1 MRRRFFADT
10 VEGSAPPARASVR
23 GANAE
28 HLTRVLR
35 AQPGQRYEL
44 AHQGRVYLG
53 EIEHATRDEVRFAI
67 VEALPEPLPGP
78 RLELAA
84 ALFKF
89 DRFEWMLEK
98 ATELG
103 VAAVHPLITR
113 RTEARLAAAAAKR
126 SSRWQ
131 TILFEAAQQS
141 RRVECPALHSCQ
153 SLAALLAA
161 PSSGRRCLLSEL
173 PGAPAFRAGP
183 EPLLLLTGPEGGWT
197 AEEIEAA
204 QVAGFA
210 PVSLGPLI
218 LRCETAILAA
228 LARAGG

>member
-1 MRRRFFADT
+1 MRRRFFADA
-10 VEGSAPPARASVR
+10 VEGAAPARACVR

-35 AQPGQRYEL
+35 AQPGQHYEL

-53 EIEHATRDEVRFAI
+53 EIEHASRDEVRFAI
-67 VEALPEPLPGP
+67 VATLPEAAPRP

-103 VAAVHPLITR
+103 VAALHPLITR
-113 RTEARLAAAAAKR
+113 RTDPRLAAAATRRAA
-126 SSRWQ
+126 RWQ

-141 RRVECPALHSCQ
+141 RRADWPALHPCQ
-153 SLAALLAA
+153 PLVAWLAA
-161 PSSGRRCLLSEL
+161 PPAGERCLLSEL
-173 PGAPAFRAGP
+173 PGTPAFRART
-183 EPLLLLTGPEGGWT
+183 EALVLLTGPEGGWT
-197 AEEIEAA
+197 PEEIEAA
-204 QVAGFA
+204 SAAGFA
-210 PVSLGPLI
+210 PVSLGPLV

-228 LARAGG
+228 LARAAG